1 MANIYM
7 NGAVFDSYK
16 RGNNLNDAIT
26 EVFGD
31 EIKNRISENPVF
43 AKFSPLELVMHDAG
57 FNKNSSVGEIM
68 NAATVSGGVD
78 VNQWLFP
85 AWVETTLR
93 EKMYETNWLPYV
105 VTTNISVDGN
115 TVQSATLDL
124 TSDENK
130 KSIKKARIAE
140 GADIPTGKIRI
151 NSKAI
156 TLWKRGRALEMTY
169 EAVRRMKIDLFKV
182 HLNAVASD
190 VASQELEAAIDVIV
204 NGDGNANG
212 ALEIGKTANANA
224 ITADDIVDALIEY
237 SFVNH
242 FNADTLIVPKKYLKS
257 MSNLTYDTQ
266 LASGISNRLTL
277 NIPQIN
283 FSNLEVIGTE
293 NLSDKFVLSNR
304 ANTLIRYQE
313 NGSNIQ
319 EMANHIR
326 NQTELMTL
334 TENSGYA
341 INVMG
346 SNMYMEIKN
355 S

>member
-1 MANIYM
+1 MANIFM

-31 EIKNRISENPVF
+31 EIKNRVAENPVF
-43 AKFSPLELVMHDAG
+43 AKLSPLELVMHDAG
-57 FNKNSSVGEIM
+57 FNKNSKVGEIM

-85 AWVETTLR
+85 AWVETSLR
-93 EKMYETNWLPYV
+93 EKMYETDYLPNV
-105 VTTNISVDGN
+105 VTTRISVDGN
-115 TVQSATLDL
+115 TVQSASLDL

-151 NSKAI
+151 GSKAI
-156 TLWKRGRALEMTY
+156 TLWKRGRAIEMTY
-169 EAVRRMKIDLFKV
+169 EAVRRMKIDLFNV
-182 HLNAVASD
+182 QLQAIASD
-190 VASQELEAAIDVIV
+190 IARQEMEAAIDVIV

-212 ALEIGKTANANA
+212 AMEIGKTATANA

-237 SFVNH
+237 SFVNN

-257 MSNLTYDTQ
+257 LAGLTYDTQ
-266 LASGISNRLTL
+266 LASGVSNRLTL
-277 NIPQIN
+277 DIPQIN
-283 FSNLEVIGTE
+283 FSNVKVIGTE

-319 EMANHIR
+319 EMDNFIR
-326 NQTELMTL
+326 NQTKLMTL